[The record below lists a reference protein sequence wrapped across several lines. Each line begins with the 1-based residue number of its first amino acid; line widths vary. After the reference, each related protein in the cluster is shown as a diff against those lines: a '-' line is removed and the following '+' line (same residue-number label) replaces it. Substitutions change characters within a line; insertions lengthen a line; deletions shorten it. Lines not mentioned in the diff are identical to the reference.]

1 MKTLELNRLLE
12 KYYKGE
18 STEKDEAEL
27 RSFFSENN
35 IPEGYEAEKVIF
47 SYYRNTMEVP
57 EPSPDF
63 ESGILAGIDEYE
75 SKSSSLNLRKF
86 ILPLISTAAALLIM
100 AGLYFFFIDRSEPRN
115 TYSDPEIAYAETMK
129 ILMKVSSELNQ
140 GAMALEPVAKI
151 NDLTTKSFDAI
162 NKPAKIIEKNLK
174 NLDYLQWAYELTNA
188 PVTKSIIK

>member
-27 RSFFSENN
+27 RSFFNENN

-47 SYYRNTMEVP
+47 SFYRNTVEVP

-63 ESGILAGIDEYE
+63 ESGIIAGIDEYE

-86 ILPLISTAAALLIM
+86 ILPLISTAAGLLIL
-100 AGLYFFFIDRSEPRN
+100 AGLYFFFSDRSEPRN

-129 ILMKVSSELNQ
+129 ILMKVSSKLNQ

-174 NLDYLQWAYELTNA
+174 NLDYLQRAYELTNA